1 MADTTT
7 TTYGLVKPEVGASED
22 TWGTKINTN
31 LDSVD
36 NLLDGTTPVTGI
48 DINSGTI
55 DGTVIGGAS
64 AAAVTG
70 TTITGTSF
78 VTTGDMSFGDS
89 DKALFGASNDLEIYH
104 DGSNSWIHERG
115 TGNLN
120 IEGRNVFIIGANS
133 DTNLAGFIDGA
144 EARLYYNGSQ
154 KLATTSTGIDVTGT
168 VTSDGLTV
176 DGGADS
182 STSYARFTENSS
194 GYGFNGAYASYKGS
208 SNELIFGR
216 HNTFDTNT
224 ANDIPVISFE
234 RSTGDISFYEDTG
247 TTAKFFWDSSA
258 ESLGIGGASTFTSGT
273 NIEVMDNNVA
283 RLGFTNTSTNGSQ
296 WAWYSGTSGQAA
308 LYDYDNSAQRM
319 TIDSSGR
326 VGIGTSSL
334 SAELTIGA
342 DTPQIDL
349 LKTSSADVLANIRA
363 ETDAGSGGKLV
374 FQTKR
379 NGNTALDRMT
389 IDDDGNVGIGASPS
403 APLHVFKNQ
412 ASPTIVARFENP
424 ADEAIIQIKS
434 KNTDLG
440 VIEFADTEDANVGA
454 VQYSH
459 SDNSMRF
466 KTNDEEA
473 MRIDSSGNVGIGTSS
488 PASTLHVN
496 DPTSGNFSGELRIGG
511 TGSSRVLRVF
521 QDSVTEYGV
530 YATGAASILKF
541 GTAGSAGVGTER
553 MRIDSSGNLLV
564 GTTSTNPTNGFR
576 VVGTTAVTTIEV
588 NHIVGSGSGTTFAT
602 FRYNQSTIG
611 SITQNG
617 TSQVLF
623 NTSSDYRLK
632 ENVDYTWDATTRLKQ
647 LKPVRFNFIADAD
660 TTVDGFLAHEAQA
673 VVPECVTGAKDAVD
687 ADGNP
692 EYQGIDQ
699 SKLVPLLVKTIQE
712 LEARIVT
719 LENA

>member
-247 TTAKFFWDSSA
+247 TTPKFFWDASA
-258 ESLGIGGASTFTSGT
+258 ENLGIGGVPATNASTLQITDDATTSNNLQLTLAGST
-273 NIEVMDNNVA
+273 NTNKQMI
-283 RLGFTNTSTNGSQ
+283 LGFDTTADKSFITSQIAGS
-296 WAWYSGTSGQAA
+296 A
-308 LYDYDNSAQRM
+308 LKPLIINASA
-319 TIDSSGR
+319 
-326 VGIGTSSL
+326 VGIGTSSPDMDL
-334 SAELTIGA
+334 HVLGGGEVLFESTGNSKL
-342 DTPQIDL
+342 QI
-349 LKTSSADVLANIRA
+349 KAGNTSSSFIEFADA
-363 ETDAGSGGKLV
+363 E
-374 FQTKR
+374 
-379 NGNTALDRMT
+379 
-389 IDDDGNVGIGASPS
+389 DGNVGRILYG
-403 APLHVFKNQ
+403 
-412 ASPTIVARFENP
+412 
-424 ADEAIIQIKS
+424 
-434 KNTDLG
+434 
-440 VIEFADTEDANVGA
+440 
-454 VQYSH
+454 H
-459 SDNSMRF
+459 SDNSMQF
-466 KTNDEEA
+466 TVSASEA
-473 MRIDSSGNVGIGTSS
+473 MRIDSSGNLLLGKTTSS
-488 PASTLHVN
+488 SATAGITLEPAGAVVATR
-496 DPTSGNFSGELRIGG
+496 DSGECFIANRKTSDGTIIQLRKDQTTVGSIGSYLGAYAYIGSTGGTDTHIGFVNGTVRPATATGAALDATLDLGNSSSRFSDLYLSGGVYLGG
-511 TGSSRVLRVF
+511 TGSANKLEDYEEGTWTPTFSNLTGTSGRSYSGIYRKVGSLVYVSVVISSGSATMGSTQNSTTITNLPFTVNSTSSIAFHTNYIETLGTGSIYSSSTMFLPTFSVSSFKAVF
-521 QDSVTEYGV
+521 ASGV
-530 YATGAASILKF
+530 Y
-541 GTAGSAGVGTER
+541 
-553 MRIDSSGNLLV
+553 
-564 GTTSTNPTNGFR
+564 TTN
-576 VVGTTAVTTIEV
+576 
-588 NHIVGSGSGTTFAT
+588 
-602 FRYNQSTIG
+602 
-611 SITQNG
+611 
-617 TSQVLF
+617 
-623 NTSSDYRLK
+623 
-632 ENVDYTWDATTRLKQ
+632 
-647 LKPVRFNFIADAD
+647 
-660 TTVDGFLAHEAQA
+660 
-673 VVPECVTGAKDAVD
+673 
-687 ADGNP
+687 
-692 EYQGIDQ
+692 
-699 SKLVPLLVKTIQE
+699 
-712 LEARIVT
+712 
-719 LENA
+719 